1 MTGKERNVLDEIRE
15 DVKTLLQNMA
25 TSNQRAIDC
34 GRRFD
39 ELEDAGKKRE
49 GKIEALSTWRW
60 KTTGAL
66 SLLAFLLGIAA
77 KSLRVF

>member
-15 DVKTLLQNMA
+15 DVKALLQFMHTYTEHA
-25 TSNQRAIDC
+25 KGCDVKFRA
-34 GRRFD
+34 
-39 ELEDAGKKRE
+39 LESAGNERGKK
-49 GKIEALSTWRW
+49 IESLAAWRW

-77 KSLRVF
+77 KTLKVF

>member
-15 DVKTLLQNMA
+15 DVKQLLEFMHTYTEHSTGCETKFKA
-25 TSNQRAIDC
+25 
-34 GRRFD
+34 
-39 ELEDAGKKRE
+39 LEAAGIERGKK
-49 GKIEALSTWRW
+49 IESLSAWRW